1 MFRLLILLL
10 AAGPALAEP
19 PSPMRKRALVTNTE
33 GMKLYQSN
41 QLVRAADRFRDAVAT
56 DPTYAMARYNLACV
70 DSRLR
75 AVKSAVAQLE
85 WLAQS
90 DDPIARSRLEKAAR
104 DPDLD
109 FVSAMPAVRQLLQLP
124 PYDSAAWRDW
134 LAERSGVWSSEQ
146 GTPTCAQ
153 RSYTLRFDH
162 TGKAILKVDE
172 SCAGRPSSKSFT
184 GRYDFSDNI
193 AVTVDAPGWPKNA
206 ALTLASCPRLDA
218 PGSCFTLTDG
228 ERSIGPFHRGVP
240 GLSPLSDQVQGRR

>member
-1 MFRLLILLL
+1 MKPLLARAL
-10 AAGPALAEP
+10 AAGQLARELP
-19 PSPMRKRALVTNTE
+19 PPEAERE
-33 GMKLYQSN
+33 
-41 QLVRAADRFRDAVAT
+41 FRRLLAIDERVLGPE
-56 DPTYAMARYNLACV
+56 DPETLRCCYNLAV
-70 DSRLR
+70 RLGMQ
-75 AVKSAVAQLE
+75 KKYQ
-85 WLAQS
+85 
-90 DDPIARSRLEKAAR
+90 KA
-104 DPDLD
+104 
-109 FVSAMPAVRQLLQLP
+109 M
-124 PYDSAAWRDW
+124 
-134 LAERSGVWSSEQ
+134 
-146 GTPTCAQ
+146 TCAQ